1 VITDRHLSLTS
12 FVAAASL
19 ILTAIVV
26 ALTLDPEQI
35 VVILPAIAIGIVV
48 VTVLAVLW
56 KRDGYPPYFDVG
68 VFCIVVTAIY
78 LAYPLLTFLLS
89 GLAWTEL
96 SDNRLAI
103 YNPSPSEFAR
113 VAWWG
118 VLYLASLASAY
129 LVVRSSPAATSSVK
143 MRVPRRSTIVAIVV
157 LFAVTLVYSQVV
169 QISFGV
175 DLNPTY
181 GPQGPQVVS
190 LPLFLEQVTYKVSS
204 VGLVLEFALIVL
216 LVRQADAPASR
227 WALWIWAAL
236 QVGTVVWVLGAR
248 SQAVFFL
255 VAWLLAQQRLRP
267 QMRPISFLLVGV
279 LILAAAT
286 LYGYFRGVSNQS
298 DTLQAA
304 LSASGEFQNMYGTVY
319 NLMYLRD
326 TGGLPD
332 IPWQMYFADVLRLIP
347 QQLLPF
353 EKVDPSDWYLDLI
366 GQKGTGV
373 GFMFGVISEAVV
385 GLGAMEMLLRGLI
398 VGTVFGAIHNWYA
411 KRATK
416 FWPTLFY
423 LWLCVRS
430 YYTYRASSFYL
441 LGEFVLVFIP
451 AYLLVR
457 VLGQVMDQTASN
469 RVHVP
474 AATK

>member
-1 VITDRHLSLTS
+1 MDT
-12 FVAAASL
+12 
-19 ILTAIVV
+19 
-26 ALTLDPEQI
+26 
-35 VVILPAIAIGIVV
+35 
-48 VTVLAVLW
+48 
-56 KRDGYPPYFDVG
+56 
-68 VFCIVVTAIY
+68 
-78 LAYPLLTFLLS
+78 
-89 GLAWTEL
+89 
-96 SDNRLAI
+96 
-103 YNPSPSEFAR
+103 
-113 VAWWG
+113 
-118 VLYLASLASAY
+118 
-129 LVVRSSPAATSSVK
+129 
-143 MRVPRRSTIVAIVV
+143 PRRSTIVAIVA
-157 LFAVTLVYSQVV
+157 LFAATFVYSQVI
-169 QISFGV
+169 QIGFGV
-175 DLNPTY
+175 NLNPTY

-190 LPLFLEQVTYKVSS
+190 LPLFLEQVTYKVMA
-204 VGLVLEFALIVL
+204 VGLVLEFALIIL
-216 LVRQADAPASR
+216 LVRQVDIPASR

-236 QVGTVVWVLGAR
+236 QVGTVVSVLGAR

-286 LYGYFRGVSNQS
+286 LYGYFRGASNQV
-298 DTLQAA
+298 DTLQAT
-304 LSASGEFQNMYGTVY
+304 LSASSEFQSMYGTAY

-332 IPWQMYFADVLRLIP
+332 IRWQMYFADLFRLIP

-353 EKVDPSDWYLDLI
+353 EKVDPNDWYLDLI

-385 GLGAMEMLLRGLI
+385 GLGVLEMLVRGLI
-398 VGTVFGAIHNWYA
+398 VGLVFGAIHNWYVR
-411 KRATK
+411 RATK

-457 VLGQVMDQTASN
+457 ILGQVIEQAASD
-469 RVHVP
+469 RAQVA

>member
-1 VITDRHLSLTS
+1 
-12 FVAAASL
+12 
-19 ILTAIVV
+19 
-26 ALTLDPEQI
+26 
-35 VVILPAIAIGIVV
+35 
-48 VTVLAVLW
+48 
-56 KRDGYPPYFDVG
+56 VG
-68 VFCIVVTAIY
+68 VFCVVVTATY
-78 LAYPLLTFLLS
+78 LVYPLLTFLLS

-96 SDNRLAI
+96 SDNRLAV
-103 YNPSPSEFAR
+103 YNPSPSEFAQ

-118 VLYLASLASAY
+118 VLYLASLAGAY
-129 LVVRSSPAATSSVK
+129 LVVRSRPAATSSVK
-143 MRVPRRSTIVAIVV
+143 MHAPRRSTVVAIVV
-157 LFAVTLVYSQVV
+157 LFAVTLVYSQVI
-169 QISFGV
+169 QIGFGV

-190 LPLFLEQVTYKVSS
+190 LPLFLEQITYKVRAI
-204 VGLVLEFALIVL
+204 GLVLEFALVVL
-216 LVRQADAPASR
+216 LVRQADVPTSR
-227 WALWIWAAL
+227 WVLWIWAAL
-236 QVGTVVWVLGAR
+236 QVVAVVWVLGAR

-267 QMRPISFLLVGV
+267 QMRPISFLLVGI
-279 LILAAAT
+279 LILTAAT
-286 LYGYFRGVSNQS
+286 LYGYFRGVSNQV
-298 DTLQAA
+298 DTIQAM
-304 LSASGEFQNMYGTVY
+304 LSASSEFQSMYGTAY
-319 NLMYLRD
+319 NLLYLRD

-332 IPWQMYFADVLRLIP
+332 IPWQMYFADLFRLIP

-353 EKVDPSDWYLDLI
+353 DKVDPSDWYLDLI
-366 GQKGTGV
+366 GQKGIGV
-373 GFMFGVISEAVV
+373 GFMFGAISEAVV
-385 GLGAMEMLLRGLI
+385 GLGVMEMLVRGLI

-469 RVHVP
+469 QVHVP
-474 AATK
+474 ATTK